1 MDLALY
7 IHIPFCLSKCSYCDF
22 FSIPVS
28 ETATVSVAENTPAT
42 KSASCLEKYVDA
54 LCNEITF
61 RLNDIDKANLKT
73 VYIGGGTPSL
83 LSKSQFSKIFGAI
96 KDFCREDIS
105 NCEITVELNPDDI
118 CAELLETLASNGVNR
133 ISVGIQ
139 SMNDSVLKNVKRR
152 AGREENLKALDCI
165 CKNWK
170 GRFSVDSIS
179 ALPLETVDSFEE
191 GLKEVISFNPDHI
204 SLYSLTIEEETPLG
218 KQLSSGQI
226 DYDFDFADEM
236 WLSGRE
242 LLEKNGYIQYEVS
255 NFAREGFEC
264 KHNLFYWKH
273 KPYIGCGSGGT
284 GTVYNKDGSG
294 FRWTNTVDIEKYIGF
309 WEKEGTLDQLEL
321 PQKSTWDLVLS
332 TQTGTRKQIQLPQL
346 EEVVELEASKYEFFM
361 MGLRKASGITEVE
374 YKDAFG
380 NALPEKFLRLAEKWE
395 KEGLFEI
402 YSKQEYGQTVK
413 CFRMNRDGLLFLNR
427 FLSELEL

>member
-1 MDLALY
+1 MIQLISGMELALY

-22 FSIPVS
+22 FSIPIQF
-28 ETATVSVAENTPAT
+28 PL
-42 KSASCLEKYVDA
+42 SCLEKYVNA

-61 RLNDIDKANLKT
+61 RLGDVDNAKIKT

-83 LSKSQFSKIFGAI
+83 LSKEQFSKIFGTI
-96 KDFCREDIS
+96 KDFCGEGIS
-105 NCEITVELNPDDI
+105 ECEITVELNPDDI
-118 CAELLETLASNGVNR
+118 CAELLETLSENGVNR
-133 ISVGIQ
+133 ISVGLQ

-165 CKNWK
+165 RKNWK
-170 GRFSVDSIS
+170 GRFSVDLIS

-191 GLKEVISFNPDHI
+191 GLNEVISFNPDHI

-242 LLEKNGYIQYEVS
+242 LLEKNGYTQYEVS
-255 NFAREGFEC
+255 NFAKEGFEC
-264 KHNLFYWKH
+264 NHNLFYWKH

-284 GTVYNKDGSG
+284 GTVYKKDGSG
-294 FRWTNTVDIEKYIGF
+294 FRWTNTVDIEKYIEF
-309 WEKEGTLDQLEL
+309 WGKEGTLDQLEL
-321 PQKSTWDLVLS
+321 LQKSTRNLVLP

-361 MGLRKASGITEVE
+361 MGLRKASGITEAE

-380 NALPEKFLRLAEKWE
+380 SALPEKFLRLAEKWE
-395 KEGLFEI
+395 KDGLFEI
-402 YSKQEYGQTVK
+402 CSKLEQGQTVMRY
-413 CFRMNRDGLLFLNR
+413 RMNRNGLLFLNR